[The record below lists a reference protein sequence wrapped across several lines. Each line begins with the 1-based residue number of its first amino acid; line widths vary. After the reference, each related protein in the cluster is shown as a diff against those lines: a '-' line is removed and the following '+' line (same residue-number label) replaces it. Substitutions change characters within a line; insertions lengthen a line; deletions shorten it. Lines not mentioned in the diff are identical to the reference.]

1 MADALAYLR
10 QRQENGGFNE
20 LLGLRVQH
28 IRPGYA
34 EIVLPASENNLNPL
48 GNAHGGAIYALCDVA
63 AGTAAASY
71 GRVGVTLNASLTY
84 MRPGKQ
90 GQALTARTRELK
102 NGRTTAVYEVE
113 VTSEDGTAV
122 ANAVFTMYYIGDSAA
137 VFR

>member
-34 EIVLPASENNLNPL
+34 EIVLPANENNLNPL

-63 AGTAAASY
+63 ARLLFAPY
-71 GRVGVTLNASLTY
+71 ELPVGIVMSFLGCPFFLYLLIRRKGGHAH
-84 MRPGKQ
+84 
-90 GQALTARTRELK
+90 A
-102 NGRTTAVYEVE
+102 
-113 VTSEDGTAV
+113 
-122 ANAVFTMYYIGDSAA
+122 
-137 VFR
+137 

>member
-1 MADALAYLR
+1 MR
-10 QRQENGGFNE
+10 RGG
-20 LLGLRVQH
+20 G
-28 IRPGYA
+28 
-34 EIVLPASENNLNPL
+34 
-48 GNAHGGAIYALCDVA
+48 HGGGLLWPGGRDAERFHQLYAPRQA
-63 AGTAAASY
+63 
-71 GRVGVTLNASLTY
+71 
-84 MRPGKQ
+84 